1 MGFEADVVGVEL
13 WARRAGALLGLAT
26 LAVAVVAMIHATLRR
41 PSREE
46 GSASRYLRW
55 TVLLPATALF
65 LGVGFALWRPLPL
78 LLSAAVRL
86 AVLLL
91 GTSIFLAGLGLY
103 LWGMAT
109 LGAMF
114 APSTGFG
121 VRLQAEHRLVTS
133 GPFSRVRHPMYLA
146 VILSFFGGLLL
157 FRTWTMLVFAVCM
170 LGLVVRARREEAL
183 LAAEFGEAWRAWSRQ
198 VPAWVPHLRRTAHTN
213 ETISGR

>member
-1 MGFEADVVGVEL
+1 MLAQVEM
-13 WARRAGALLGLAT
+13 WARGAGALAGLTT
-26 LAVAVVAMIHATLRR
+26 LAIAIVAMIRATLQR

-46 GSASRYLRW
+46 AGASRYLRW
-55 TVLLPATALF
+55 PVLLPATALF
-65 LGVGFALWRPLPL
+65 LGVGFVLWRPLPL
-78 LLSAAVRL
+78 LLSTAIRL

-91 GTSIFLAGLGLY
+91 GMSIFLAGLGLY

-146 VILSFFGGLLL
+146 VILSFFGGLLV
-157 FRTWTMLVFAVCM
+157 FRTWTMLVFFVGM
-170 LGLVVRARREEAL
+170 FGLILRARREEAL
-183 LAAEFGEAWRAWSRQ
+183 LAAEFGEAWHAWARD
-198 VPAWVPHLRRTAHTN
+198 VPAWFPRLKRAGRAHRTL
-213 ETISGR
+213 SQR